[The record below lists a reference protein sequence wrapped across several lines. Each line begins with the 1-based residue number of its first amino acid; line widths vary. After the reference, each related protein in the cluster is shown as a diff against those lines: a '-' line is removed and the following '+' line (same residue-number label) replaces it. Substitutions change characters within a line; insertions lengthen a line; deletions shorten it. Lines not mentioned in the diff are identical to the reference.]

1 MIDDYTMVVHHIPD
15 AIDIIAVGDVH
26 LGAIEHEED
35 KWEAFLDSVKNEP
48 NTYICLLGD
57 LLNNS
62 LRSAVANPFDE
73 VIRPMTQKQKMTEYL
88 EPIADKILCAVSGN
102 HEYRTKGGKA
112 GSDQDLTYDIMCKL
126 GIEDRYRE
134 NTAYVKLALGLRASS
149 GEAQTSYIIAVTHG
163 AAGGRL
169 TGNTINR
176 AEEYAL
182 ISEGIDALIVGHAHK
197 GAVTRPLKLVCDAR
211 ANKVYKKEITIVCA
225 ESWMTYG
232 GYAMRKMLKPAE
244 ASNPQRLHLTNSKD
258 HKRIGITWN

>member
-1 MIDDYTMVVHHIPD
+1 MLDDMQMVRHRFEGD
-15 AIDIIAVGDVH
+15 IDIIPVGDVH
-26 LGAIEHEED
+26 LGAIEHEEE
-35 KWEAFLDSVKNEP
+35 KWEAFLDSIKEEP

-62 LRSAVANPFDE
+62 VRTSIANPFDE

-88 EPIADKILCAVSGN
+88 EPIANKILCAVSGN

-134 NTAYVKLALGLRASS
+134 NCAFVKLALGIRASS

-176 AEEYAL
+176 AEEFAL
-182 ISEGIDALIVGHAHK
+182 ISEGIDSLIVGHSHK
-197 GAVTRPLKLVCDAR
+197 GAVTRPRKVVCDPR
-211 ANKVYKKEITIVCA
+211 GETVRFKDIVVISA

-232 GYAMRKMLKPAE
+232 GYAMRKMLKPSE
-244 ASNPQRLHLTNSKD
+244 SSHPHRLHLVANKD
-258 HKRIGITWN
+258 GKRIEVTW